1 MLPSSGEVVSIVRT
15 DAEAHHVCRECL
27 VFTLEEV
34 GRLIDG
40 LPDAVLETK
49 RVFPGARVTRVG
61 KPEIDWEKGDE
72 LPF

>member
-1 MLPSSGEVVSIVRT
+1 MV
-15 DAEAHHVCRECL
+15 EAHHVCRECR

-49 RVFPGARVTRVG
+49 RVFPGAKVTRVG
-61 KPEIDWEKGDE
+61 EPEIDWEKGDE